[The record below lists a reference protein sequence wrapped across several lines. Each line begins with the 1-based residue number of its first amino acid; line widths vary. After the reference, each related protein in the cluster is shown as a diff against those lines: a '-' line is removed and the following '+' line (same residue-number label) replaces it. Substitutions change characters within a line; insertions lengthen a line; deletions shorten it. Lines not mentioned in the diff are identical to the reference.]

1 MLNVRSALKND
12 SICKSLTGLTVK
24 EFKNLLPEFEKA
36 FMDDVNS
43 KPRER
48 AYGGGGASKSAIQT
62 FEDKLFFIL
71 FYLKCYPTFAV
82 CGFFYDRHR
91 TKCQVWEKELLPIL
105 ETALGEKCSLPKR
118 EITSCE
124 DFIKSF
130 PKIKEIFIDGTERK
144 VQRPKDNESQK
155 NHYSGKKKTHTKKN
169 LVVVDSKK
177 KYLP

>member
-1 MLNVRSALKND
+1 MISIKSGLKND
-12 SICKSLTGLTVK
+12 PICKSLTGLTVK
-24 EFKNLLPEFEKA
+24 EFKDILPEFEKA
-36 FMDDVNS
+36 FMENVNS

-48 AYGGGGASKSAIQT
+48 AYGGGFKPAIKT

-71 FYLKCYPTFAV
+71 FYVKCYPTFAV

-91 TKCQVWEKELLPIL
+91 TKPQVWTKQLLPIL
-105 ETALGEKCSLPKR
+105 EKALGKKCTLPKR

-130 PKIKEIFIDGTERK
+130 PQIKELFIDGTERR
-144 VQRPKDNESQK
+144 VQRPKDKESQK

-169 LVVVDSKK
+169 LVIVDSKK
-177 KYLP
+177 KYLC

>member
-1 MLNVRSALKND
+1 MLNLRSALKND

-24 EFKNLLPEFEKA
+24 EFKDLVPELEKA
-36 FMDDVNS
+36 FMDNVNS

-48 AYGGGGASKSAIQT
+48 EYGGGSKSAIST

-71 FYLKCYPTFAV
+71 FYVKCYPTFAV

-105 ETALGEKCSLPKR
+105 EKALGRKCSLPKR

-144 VQRPKDNESQK
+144 VQRPKEQESQK

-169 LVVVDSKK
+169 LVVVNSKK
-177 KYLP
+177 KYLH

>member
-1 MLNVRSALKND
+1 MIKARSGLKND
-12 SICKSLTGLTVK
+12 SICKSLTGITVK
-24 EFKNLLPEFEKA
+24 EFDNLLPSFEEA
-36 FMDDVNS
+36 FWEDVNS

-48 AYGGGGASKSAIQT
+48 AYGAGSPHTLKT

-71 FYLKCYPTFAV
+71 FYLKCYSTFAV
-82 CGFFYDRHR
+82 LGFLYDCDR
-91 TKCQVWEKELLPIL
+91 TVTYDWVKASLPLL
-105 ETALGEKCSLPKR
+105 EAALGKKCVLPQRKINSVH
-118 EITSCE
+118 E
-124 DFIKSF
+124 FLQVF
-130 PKIKEIFIDGTERK
+130 PTTKEIFIDGTERR